1 LKANLAIRNIVMGGV
16 VQPERK
22 GRGTLENDIFADFIN
37 PDSGYQVVFE
47 DNGRVAYG
55 YLLDAAEKI
64 IADVWLYNRCET
76 PREPE
81 WQTPEMLPFANPM
94 EFAKDHSGFT
104 PVEDASEVIVGWIP
118 LSDDRMRAIISIRGD
133 VFGIMENGT
142 EPGLSLMAAKDG
154 PLAKVLEVFEFE

>member
-1 LKANLAIRNIVMGGV
+1 
-16 VQPERK
+16 
-22 GRGTLENDIFADFIN
+22 
-37 PDSGYQVVFE
+37 
-47 DNGRVAYG
+47 
-55 YLLDAAEKI
+55 
-64 IADVWLYNRCET
+64 
-76 PREPE
+76 
-81 WQTPEMLPFANPM
+81 MLPFANPM

-154 PLAKVLEVFEFE
+154 PLAKVLEVSEFE